1 MNWFRANRWLGTFV
15 IIFAVATLFAVYFLF
30 RAKGA
35 FNEAS
40 ARFKDAAA
48 ERSRLEHLDP
58 FPNEANYRKMKGY
71 LADYGAGL
79 NKLKAELKTQMLPQ
93 PAGLAPNEFQSR
105 LRQAMTETAQK
116 ARTNRVKLPDNFHL
130 GFDEFTAAL
139 PNTAAAP
146 LLGQELAQMELLMKY
161 LIEARVDAVT
171 ALKRTPL
178 PEEKSAAAGT
188 APTPPP
194 GRKPAT
200 PVATGPKMLE
210 RGIVDLAFTSS
221 PSAARKVLNQIA
233 SSNEQFYI
241 IRTLHVRN
249 QQEKGPPRDQNAGAG
264 ATNAAETASNAAGVT
279 TTAKPTPSGAI
290 KFIVGNEHV
299 ETSARIELVRFTF

>member
-1 MNWFRANRWLGTFV
+1 MNWFRQNRWLGIFV
-15 IIFAVATLFAVYFLF
+15 IVLAVATLFAVYVLL

-35 FNEAS
+35 FDEAS

-48 ERSRLEHLDP
+48 ERNRLEHLNP
-58 FPNEANYRKMKGY
+58 FPSEANYRKMKGY
-71 LADYGAGL
+71 LADYRAAL
-79 NKLKAELKTQMLPQ
+79 NKLEAELKAQMLPVT
-93 PAGLAPNEFQSR
+93 PLAPNEFQSR
-105 LRQAMTETAQK
+105 LREAMTDTAQK
-116 ARTNRVKLPDNFHL
+116 ARANRVKLPANFHL

-161 LIEARVDAVT
+161 LIDARVDAVT
-171 ALKRTPL
+171 ALKRSPL

-188 APTPPP
+188 IPTMAP
-194 GRKPAT
+194 GRKAAT
-200 PVATGPKMLE
+200 PAATGPKMLE

-249 QQEKGPPRDQNAGAG
+249 QQEKGPPREQNAGAG
-264 ATNAAETASNAAGVT
+264 ATNTVETAAAT
-279 TTAKPTPSGAI
+279 APAKPTPSGAI

-299 ETSARIELVRFTF
+299 ETSARIEMVRFTF